1 MAVRAAKRWGQCMFI
16 GGYGEVLLKP
26 SPWILQ
32 KQLTLRGSWTFSVN
46 EMQQLCQD
54 LEEWQLHPDSLISH
68 TYPIEKAAEA
78 LDVFDKGIANKVAI
92 VYE

>member
-1 MAVRAAKRWGQCMFI
+1 MFI

-32 KQLTLRGSWTFSVN
+32 KQLTIRGSWTFSVE
-46 EMQQLCQD
+46 EMSKLFTD
-54 LEEWQLHPDSLISH
+54 LERWQLHPESLISH
-68 TYPIEKAAEA
+68 TFPIERAAEA
-78 LDVFDKGIANKVAI
+78 LDIFDRGEAHKVAI